1 MKRQKKYATTSQSQ
15 RWCPQIIKK
24 CSNQLPKPKRYPV
37 YCSIN
42 CTSSQWRSWKQQMSH
57 FFLWKSMSTI
67 KGIDWHIV
75 PALLNMNPLS
85 VSSSGPGTFSGPRLM
100 NPYPRGPRFLAP
112 PFRFP
117 ASANHTTGRTCARP
131 RTTMD
136 ALPTITP
143 SWCTVSRWPTHLYV
157 ASFCASLKSLLHW
170 FFFSIVLIS
179 SCRVPGNCSLLRII
193 SYFNGSLVC
202 YITPSRCYCFEKSF
216 FPIWSI
222 LFSSQC
228 LRSLFWRRNHSILTL
243 VSSVFLLFVFLI
255 YIYIYIY
262 AKPPPES
269 IQQRYW
275 FLEEA

>member
-143 SWCTVSRWPTHLYV
+143 SWCTVSRWPTNLYV

-179 SCRVPGNCSLLRII
+179 SCSVPGNFIFQWISCLLH
-193 SYFNGSLVC
+193 Y
-202 YITPSRCYCFEKSF
+202 SF
-216 FPIWSI
+216 PMLLFWEIFFSNLIDPFLFPVSSESI
-222 LFSSQC
+222 LATEPFDLDSC
-228 LRSLFWRRNHSILTL
+228 LICLSFICFPDL
-243 VSSVFLLFVFLI
+243 
-255 YIYIYIY
+255 YIYIYRTVS
-262 AKPPPES
+262 EN
-269 IQQRYW
+269 
-275 FLEEA
+275 